1 MTRSGDSLRVLTGVD
16 GADYSST
23 TCRNHVDFAAISP
36 RDWLSPRVSVLK
48 WKLIASILRCIYGAV
63 SWSISATGR
72 QQHMKCNWGI
82 IIRFRLPIAA
92 AVFPLLIALAFPLQ
106 AREISM
112 LTVEWA
118 PHYGS
123 NLPEKGLTTAIV
135 KAAFKAVGHSSD
147 VDFIPWARALK
158 EVEEGKSDIIM
169 GAYHNKEREEHYIF
183 SDPIYFLELGLIA
196 RPGLGVSRYDS
207 LRDLT
212 PYRIGISRGFA
223 NSAEFDAA
231 NYLDKHAV
239 TFPNLNIRKLFRG
252 RIDMAVMNFD
262 LFRHEAR
269 KEGFCISDVEFMD
282 PPLET
287 HGLYLMASRN
297 ISDGQ
302 QIIQDFNQGLD
313 AIRKNGGFDRIVGR
327 FRK

>member
-1 MTRSGDSLRVLTGVD
+1 MHFPCSLV
-16 GADYSST
+16 
-23 TCRNHVDFAAISP
+23 
-36 RDWLSPRVSVLK
+36 
-48 WKLIASILRCIYGAV
+48 
-63 SWSISATGR
+63 
-72 QQHMKCNWGI
+72 
-82 IIRFRLPIAA
+82 AA
-92 AVFPLLIALAFPLQ
+92 ALSLLLVVSSPLQ

-123 NLPEKGLTTAIV
+123 DLPEKGLTTAIV
-135 KAAFKAVGHSSD
+135 KAAFKAGGHSSE

-158 EVEEGKSDIIM
+158 EVEEGKADIVM
-169 GAYHNKEREEHYIF
+169 GAYHNKDREEKYIF

-196 RPGLGVSRYDS
+196 RPGLGINRYNS
-207 LRDLT
+207 LRDLA

-223 NSAEFDAA
+223 NSEEFDAA
-231 NYLDKHAV
+231 NYLDKQVA
-239 TFPNLNIRKLFRG
+239 TYPNLNIRKLFRG

-262 LFRHEAR
+262 LFRYEAR
-269 KEGFCISDVEFMD
+269 KEGFCISDVEFME

-297 ISDGQ
+297 ISDGAG
-302 QIIQDFNQGLD
+302 IIQDFNRGLD
-313 AIRKNGGFDRIVGR
+313 TIRKTGEFDRIVGR